1 MERLLVLKVD
11 AMDCEAEAFVNGV
24 PLARVNAAR
33 PTAIVPIHE
42 YTMAGHNQLQLVVW
56 PRPAVTPA
64 LPALPAEQRVADG
77 KRWAQLRVLL
87 PRIGGVADE
96 STARSLAQLEWSPPD
111 GEAYEAPVSLV
122 QDFGLPVSFP
132 KWRWLEAPLCEVTPA
147 LQGLA
152 AELLQGFA
160 LDLAAGQPERFLA
173 TLRLRTEE
181 IAVAYQRRPEDET
194 QRLREQLSSLH
205 AESRL
210 KFKPLAPDALVLRP
224 IAEGRLLECLGAD
237 GAPALVTEADEQG
250 RTVSL
255 PMRVT
260 AVEGKLY
267 VLR

>member
-11 AMDCEAEAFVNGV
+11 AVDCEAEAFVNGV

-56 PRPAVTPA
+56 PRPAATPA
-64 LPALPAEQRVADG
+64 HPPLPAEPRVADG
-77 KRWAQLRVLL
+77 KRWAALRVLL
-87 PRIGGVADE
+87 PRIGSMADE

-111 GEAYEAPVSLV
+111 GEAYDAPFVVV

-132 KWRWLEAPLCEVTPA
+132 KWRWLDAPTCEVTPA
-147 LQGLA
+147 LQAQA
-152 AELLQGFA
+152 AELLQGLA
-160 LDLAAGQPERFLA
+160 RDLAAGQPERFLA
-173 TLRLRTEE
+173 STRLRTEE

-194 QRLREQLSSLH
+194 QRLREQLASLH
-205 AESRL
+205 AAARL
-210 KFKPLAPDALVLRP
+210 KFRPLTPETLVLRP
-224 IAEGRLLECLGAD
+224 IAGGRLLDCLGAD
-237 GAPALVTEADEQG
+237 GAPALVTEPDEQG
-250 RTVSL
+250 RTVAL
-255 PMRVT
+255 PLRMA